1 MYKQHV
7 CIEPTQAETADN
19 KKGKRLEVDETMRWN
34 QGPKNRRG
42 TRGNNFAFQ
51 TRKGRRF
58 LDKANLEVDLDGVTR
73 ADERIVVDAAGEPK
87 VGSVFERRKSRVLK
101 TGVFGVRQGPAKR
114 GDRRLGN
121 VDELNIGLLSR
132 GDSRTVEL
140 RQLSCLA
147 LRVNASCKSQRARR

>member
-101 TGVFGVRQGPAKR
+101 TGVFGVR
-114 GDRRLGN
+114 
-121 VDELNIGLLSR
+121 
-132 GDSRTVEL
+132 
-140 RQLSCLA
+140 
-147 LRVNASCKSQRARR
+147 